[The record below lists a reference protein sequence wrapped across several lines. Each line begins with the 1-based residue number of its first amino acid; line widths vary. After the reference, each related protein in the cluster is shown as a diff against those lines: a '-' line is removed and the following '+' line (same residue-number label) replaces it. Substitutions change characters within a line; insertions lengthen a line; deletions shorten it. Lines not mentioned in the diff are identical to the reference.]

1 MTSLFRLLTPRRLVA
16 ALAVALLSVGVAAP
30 ALAATE
36 EQDPSSSV
44 SWGARPDDTAQ
55 GEGRPNFVYDLAP
68 GDELSDALL
77 VTNRGE
83 EPIELAVYAA
93 DGKTTADG
101 TLDLL
106 PSGEE
111 STELGAWIDVEQDS
125 VALAPDESAS
135 VPFDL
140 AVPADAQP
148 GDYAAGVV
156 AAMRV
161 EGEDGIVTERRLGS
175 RVLLRVAGDL
185 APALEVSGLEA
196 DFSGGLNPFLPGS
209 ATIDVTLTNTG
220 NATLVGGAD
229 VSVSGPFGIAAR
241 AVDMGE
247 IPELLPG
254 TSLTRTVEVAEAWPL
269 IVFNTE
275 VAASA
280 DVVVRE
286 GAVPP
291 PTATVTDEASTQ
303 TWAVPWTLL
312 VVVVLLIALVVWRTT
327 AAKRRKRA
335 HEAEVARAVEQ
346 ALASRESE
354 PVGV

>member
-1 MTSLFRLLTPRRLVA
+1 MTSLSRLLSPRRLVA
-16 ALAVALLSVGVAAP
+16 ALAVALLSIGVAAP
-30 ALAATE
+30 ALAATA
-36 EQDPSSSV
+36 EQDPSTSV

-77 VTNRGE
+77 ITNRGE
-83 EPIELAVYAA
+83 EALELAVYAA
-93 DGKTTADG
+93 DGKTTSDG

-111 STELGAWIDVEQDS
+111 STELGAWIDVEQDTVS
-125 VALAPDESAS
+125 LAPDESAS

-161 EGEDGIVTERRLGS
+161 EGEDGIITERRLGS

-185 APALEVSGLEA
+185 APALDVSGLEA
-196 DFSGGLNPFLPGS
+196 GFSGGFNPFLPGS

-220 NATLVGGAD
+220 NATLVGGAELTA
-229 VSVSGPFGIAAR
+229 SGPFGIAAR

-254 TSLTRTVEVAEAWPL
+254 TSLTRTVEVADAWPL
-269 IVFNTE
+269 FIFHADVEAT
-275 VAASA
+275 A

-291 PTATVTDEASTQ
+291 PTATVTAEASTQ
-303 TWAVPWTLL
+303 TWAVPWTLTAL
-312 VVVVLLIALVVWRTT
+312 ALLLILFAVWRIT
-327 AAKRRKRA
+327 AAKRRKGQ

-346 ALASRESE
+346 ALASRENE